1 MNRFQIGDIVVHEN
15 ERRFPK
21 SIYLRISDIIEPDMF
36 FHEQYCFGQEYDIS
50 SDKLILDQCKCP
62 IMHEF
67 WAHEV
72 NYVDMKGAN
81 I

>member
-1 MNRFQIGDIVVHEN
+1 MNRFRIGDIVVHEDN
-15 ERRFPK
+15 RSFPK
-21 SIYLRISDIIEPDMF
+21 SVYLRISDIIDPNGF

-50 SDKLILDQCKCP
+50 SDKLVLDQHKCP
-62 IMHEF
+62 ITHEF

-72 NYVDMKGAN
+72 DFVDMKGAN